1 MVLYGSGI
9 FQFRLFGYANE
20 LLDVVPLAA
29 KESGIVRYGVICGV
43 HGGYA
48 RDDGELAASV
58 SLGKSVLQI
67 EPRRVAVKQVD
78 NLNVGAG
85 EIGLR
90 QLAYSILGILPFAS
104 AGAKRQ

>member
-1 MVLYGSGI
+1 MVFDRRGI
-9 FQFRLFGYANE
+9 AELRFLGNTNE
-20 LLDVVPLAA
+20 LLDVVPLAFE
-29 KESGIVRYGVICGV
+29 KRSVIRYGIICGV

-85 EIGLR
+85 R
-90 QLAYSILGILPFAS
+90 DRLAPVGI
-104 AGAKRQ
+104 